1 MNAFFATQLYGLVR
15 RNLFSAA
22 CCILSLLLAG
32 TIWALR
38 MDVHSLEIVNR
49 ECSQEFAAML
59 STLTAG
65 PVVRSELSRAQDIV
79 QRIEGNLVVEKN
91 LADNLW
97 YFYKIDPESKDILT
111 TLRPMNSEAAAED
124 SEYKLVP
131 FSLSLTG
138 TYEQVATYLLQV
150 ETGPRLA
157 RIKSFSFRRQQLGSN
172 NITFN
177 LEVRLL
183 GRR

>member
-1 MNAFFATQLYGLVR
+1 MNPFSSTQLYILVS
-15 RNLFSAA
+15 RNLFSAV
-22 CCILSLLLAG
+22 CCFLSLFLAAA
-32 TIWALR
+32 IWALQ

-49 ECSQEFAAML
+49 EGSQEFAAML
-59 STLTAG
+59 ATLTTG
-65 PVVRSELSRAQDIV
+65 PVVRQELARAQDIV

-91 LADNLW
+91 LAENLW

-111 TLRPMNSEAAAED
+111 SLRPLNPEPAPED
-124 SEYKLVP
+124 FEYKLVP
-131 FSLSLTG
+131 FSLQLTG
-138 TYEQVATYLLQV
+138 TYEQVATYLLHV

-157 RIKSFSFRRQQLGSN
+157 LIKSFSFRRQTQGSDSL
-172 NITFN
+172 TLN